1 MKRNWIGCLL
11 IAPAF
16 ILLAAVIAYPV
27 GQAFWMSLHKI
38 ILIRPDLGRPFIG
51 LENYIDVIQADFFWN
66 SIRVSLIWTFVNLG
80 AQLVLGMIVALLLNQ
95 RFRGRGLARGM
106 VLIPWITPS
115 VVAAL
120 TWRWMYDAEFGLVNA
135 ILMRLGLLEN
145 TIAWLGNTNTA
156 LWAVIVESIWKGTPF
171 VTIMLL
177 ASLQTIP
184 EELYDAAQVDGAGPW
199 LRYRFITFPLILPTV
214 IIAATLTT
222 IYTFNNFNAI
232 WLMTAGGPLRST
244 ETLTIMVYR
253 QAFQQFNMG
262 TSTAS
267 GMIVF
272 AILFVFVLFFGRYYI
287 KAQTGVR

>member
-1 MKRNWIGCLL
+1 MKRNWVGLLL

-16 ILLAAVIAYPV
+16 LILAAVIAYPV
-27 GQAFWMSLHKI
+27 GRAFWMSLHRI
-38 ILIRPDLGRPFIG
+38 ILIRPNLGQPFIG
-51 LENYIDVIQADFFWN
+51 LENYVDVIQADFFWN
-66 SIRVSLIWTFVNLG
+66 SIRVSFIWTFVNLG

-135 ILMRLGLLEN
+135 ILMRLGLLDN

-156 LWAVIVESIWKGTPF
+156 LWAIIVESIWKGTPF

-177 ASLQTIP
+177 AALQTIP
-184 EELYDAAQVDGAGPW
+184 EELYDAAQVDGAGAW

-272 AILFVFVLFFGRYYI
+272 AILFIFVLIFGRYYI